1 MSTHIRKRTSITR
14 TTRALLTVIAFLL
27 LLIAAMLIFV
37 RCSSVPPA
45 TVNPQNQ
52 ISTNVEKPKSIA
64 IPGYEGL
71 ELTADTKK
79 QTLCL
84 PNPAQNACYF
94 QISIYL
100 EDGTL
105 LWKSELIEPGK
116 TSKPVKLSEPL
127 VEGTYRNAILHYD
140 CFTMDGSMTP
150 LNGAEMK
157 FTLRVNK

>member
-1 MSTHIRKRTSITR
+1 MKKKHYSSRTNSSKLTR
-14 TTRALLTVIAFLL
+14 ILLAIVLFLL
-27 LLIAAMLIFV
+27 LLIAIMLVFV
-37 RCSSVPPA
+37 KCGSKDTTDTITS
-45 TVNPQNQ
+45 
-52 ISTNVEKPKSIA
+52 NVERPTSIA

-71 ELTADTKK
+71 ELIAGTKK

-84 PNPAQNACYF
+84 PNPEQNKCYF